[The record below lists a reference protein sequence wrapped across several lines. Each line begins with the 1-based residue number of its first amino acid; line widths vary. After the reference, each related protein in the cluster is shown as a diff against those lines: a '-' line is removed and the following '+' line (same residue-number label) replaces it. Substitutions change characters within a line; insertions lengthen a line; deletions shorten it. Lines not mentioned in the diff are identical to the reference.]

1 LAPYNTHDE
10 IETLT
15 PASNK
20 VHKPLWL
27 IGAIARQC
35 AANFHLHLM
44 ERTGAHVLH
53 NNNGSTNPV
62 AAAHAEHR
70 QDRPGGPPELRLC
83 AFGSG
88 KPIEHL
94 CLA

>member
-1 LAPYNTHDE
+1 VNPGVE
-10 IETLT
+10 Q
-15 PASNK
+15 
-20 VHKPLWL
+20 
-27 IGAIARQC
+27 GAE
-35 AANFHLHLM
+35 AAVVDLM

-70 QDRPGGPPELRLC
+70 QDRAGGPPEQRLC

-88 KPIEHL
+88 KPIEHP
-94 CLA
+94 CLAWPRVRSESI